1 MREGNSTMTTSTYNF
16 LAASNAYNF
25 AVNMADSYAARNNV
39 FMRDVW
45 MAYAERALALMKLA
59 TAN

>member
-1 MREGNSTMTTSTYNF
+1 MTTSTYNF

-45 MAYAERALALMKLA
+45 MAYAEKALALMKLA
-59 TAN
+59 IDN